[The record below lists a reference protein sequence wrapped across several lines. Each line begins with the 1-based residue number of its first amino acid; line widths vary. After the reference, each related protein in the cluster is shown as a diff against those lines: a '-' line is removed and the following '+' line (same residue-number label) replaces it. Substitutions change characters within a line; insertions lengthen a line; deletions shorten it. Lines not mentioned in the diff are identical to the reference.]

1 MVLEFNL
8 QFWRVLKRGRELR
21 SRKQNK
27 TKQENNTH
35 YVIWKF
41 WHYGFS
47 IKNLLFIFLSW
58 ESYQDNKIIGIS
70 IQLLHTH
77 SNRILKSFPLVTEIW
92 DKQMYSLD
100 IYFKIFQYFERA
112 IRSKWWMR
120 YPFCSSSWYFHEF
133 FSLHWKEEDHVKM
146 QIKYILLWRTYNLNT
161 YLLLVQSM
169 HQTRICF
176 SSSWPYTPFHIAVWL
191 TAAQQSTW
199 TPACPQLP
207 TAWYM

>member
-1 MVLEFNL
+1 
-8 QFWRVLKRGRELR
+8 
-21 SRKQNK
+21 
-27 TKQENNTH
+27 
-35 YVIWKF
+35 
-41 WHYGFS
+41 
-47 IKNLLFIFLSW
+47 
-58 ESYQDNKIIGIS
+58 
-70 IQLLHTH
+70 
-77 SNRILKSFPLVTEIW
+77 
-92 DKQMYSLD
+92 MYSLD

-207 TAWYM
+207 TAWYMQVIIPWISGAIAVIHLPQAVSLLFWFVPLFTHIHASLV